1 MELKILSPQESGFV
15 KEIQWN
21 HEELKAEIARKMEE
35 YKGLVFTEDTIREGK
50 KDRANLNK
58 LKTAFED
65 ERKRIKKLCMEPYTA
80 FEQQVKEVIALI
92 DEPIRLIDAQIKEVE
107 ENRRR
112 QKQKDIEELF
122 QNVGFQAFVTLEQVF
137 DSKWMNAT
145 VTLSSIEEQMKS
157 RMFQI
162 GNDVLTISKLPEF
175 SFEAMKTY
183 EDTLD
188 LGRAIQEGQR
198 LSNLQKRKEAYEAE
212 QRRRQEEELERKKD
226 EMQKAAAPEPERPET
241 VEEEKTRAQVP
252 LHEPETITIDFRVT
266 ATKGQLSE
274 LKQFLIKNKIT
285 YGPVPKKGEQ

>member
-1 MELKILSPQESGFV
+1 MELRILSPQESGFV

-21 HEELKAEIARKMEE
+21 HEELKAEIAQKMKE
-35 YKGLVFTEDTIREGK
+35 YKGLVFTEDTIRDAK

-58 LKTAFED
+58 LKKAFED

-80 FEQQVKEVIALI
+80 FEQQVREVTALI
-92 DEPIRLIDAQIKEVE
+92 DEPIRLIDVQIKEVE
-107 ENRRR
+107 EQKKR
-112 QKQKDIEELF
+112 QKHQDIKELF
-122 QNVGFQAFVTLEQVF
+122 NSVGFQSFVTLEQVF

-162 GNDVLTISKLPEF
+162 GNDVLAISKLPEF

-188 LGRAIQEGQR
+188 LNRAIQEGQR
-198 LSNLQKRKEAYEAE
+198 LSDLQKQKEAYEAE
-212 QRRRQEEELERKKD
+212 QKRRQEEELERKKA
-226 EMQKAAAPEPERPET
+226 EMQEAAVPEPEHPKTAKEERTIPQVPLQEPET
-241 VEEEKTRAQVP
+241 VT
-252 LHEPETITIDFRVT
+252 LDFRVT
-266 ATKGQLSE
+266 ATREQLSE
-274 LKQFLIKNKIT
+274 LKQFLIRNKIT